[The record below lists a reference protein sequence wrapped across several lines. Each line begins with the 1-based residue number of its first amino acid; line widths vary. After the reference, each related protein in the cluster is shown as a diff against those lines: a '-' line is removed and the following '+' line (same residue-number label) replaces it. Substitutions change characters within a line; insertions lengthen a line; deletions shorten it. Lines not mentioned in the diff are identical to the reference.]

1 MKDYKRDIPQLRF
14 EEFTENWHKFRIEQ
28 ISKVVTSGS
37 RGWAG
42 YYSDKGAKFIRM
54 TNLDRNNIQLQL
66 SDLKYVLL
74 PTHSSEGQRTALE
87 KGDILISITAELGKI
102 GIVPDRLG
110 EAYIN
115 QHICLV
121 RPNTTNVFP
130 CFLALSLST
139 YESHKRLN
147 RLNDSG
153 AKSGLNLGS
162 IKNFLIELPHISEQE
177 KIAGFLDA
185 IASHLSQL
193 RRKHNLLQTYKR
205 GVMQKI
211 FSQQIRFKQDDGS
224 SFPDWEGKVLSKIF
238 TESCIKGS
246 GGDKAK
252 KITVKLWGRG
262 VFSKEGKGS
271 ENTQYYIR
279 KAGQF
284 IYSKLDFLNCAFGVI
299 PSELD
304 GFESTI
310 DLPCFD
316 ISKGY
321 SPQFL
326 LPRIMQK
333 NFYKYFG
340 DQADGSRK
348 AKRIHADTFLSFKLQ
363 CPCLEEQEKIA
374 GFLTTLDQKLENL
387 EMQIERVE
395 KFKQGLLQKMFV

>member
-1 MKDYKRDIPQLRF
+1 M
-14 EEFTENWHKFRIEQ
+14 
-28 ISKVVTSGS
+28 
-37 RGWAG
+37 
-42 YYSDKGAKFIRM
+42 
-54 TNLDRNNIQLQL
+54 
-66 SDLKYVLL
+66 LL

-224 SFPDWEGKVLSKIF
+224 DFPNGE
-238 TESCIKGS
+238 EEEIKGY
-246 GGDKAK
+246 
-252 KITVKLWGRG
+252 RR
-262 VFSKEGKGS
+262 F
-271 ENTQYYIR
+271 
-279 KAGQF
+279 
-284 IYSKLDFLNCAFGVI
+284 
-299 PSELD
+299 
-304 GFESTI
+304 
-310 DLPCFD
+310 
-316 ISKGY
+316 
-321 SPQFL
+321 
-326 LPRIMQK
+326 
-333 NFYKYFG
+333 
-340 DQADGSRK
+340 
-348 AKRIHADTFLSFKLQ
+348 
-363 CPCLEEQEKIA
+363 
-374 GFLTTLDQKLENL
+374 
-387 EMQIERVE
+387 
-395 KFKQGLLQKMFV
+395 